1 MSRPKKT
8 EPGHEIAC
16 RRWRRT
22 MEERYGGKEGVR
34 RMMQKMGAIGGRVGK
49 TGGFYASPER
59 AVEAGSKGGT
69 RSRKGYKF
77 LGQNENGDFVYRKKD
92 SNEEYVVPKEE
103 ARNLDKKILRWMQSH
118 PTELS
123 HLHSDADLSR
133 RMSKDFATPSVT
145 LQLKIGK
152 LRRDGQIERVKESGE
167 TCFYKYEVK
176 STLR

>member
-1 MSRPKKT
+1 MVGTHTGGVKARETNYARHGRDFFSR
-8 EPGHEIAC
+8 I
-16 RRWRRT
+16 
-22 MEERYGGKEGVR
+22 
-34 RMMQKMGAIGGRVGK
+34 GAVGGRAGK

-59 AVEAGSKGGT
+59 AVEAGSKGGA

-77 LGQNENGDFVYRKKD
+77 LGQNENGDFVYQRKD
-92 SNEEYVVPKEE
+92 NNEEYVVPKEE
-103 ARNLDKKILRWMQSH
+103 IVNLNKKILRWMQSH

-133 RMSKDFATPSVT
+133 KMSKDFATSSVT

-167 TCFYKYEVK
+167 TCFYKYEVE
-176 STLR
+176 SSLR